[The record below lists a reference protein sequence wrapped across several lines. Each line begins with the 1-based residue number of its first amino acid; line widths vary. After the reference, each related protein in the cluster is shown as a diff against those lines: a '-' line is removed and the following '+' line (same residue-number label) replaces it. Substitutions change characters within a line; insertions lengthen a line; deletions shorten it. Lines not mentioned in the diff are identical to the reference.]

1 MSPSANK
8 AKLKPSDASARLKPN
23 SRSTGPMTKEKV

>member
-8 AKLKPSDASARLKPN
+8 AKLKPNEASARLKPN